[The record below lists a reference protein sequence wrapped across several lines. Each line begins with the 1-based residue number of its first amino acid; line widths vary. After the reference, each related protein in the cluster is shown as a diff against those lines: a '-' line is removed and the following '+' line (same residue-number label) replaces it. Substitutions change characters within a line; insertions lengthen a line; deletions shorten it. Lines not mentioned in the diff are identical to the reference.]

1 MSIVSV
7 LTAKPPMDSIPSLL
21 DTEGTEVRIRDWK
34 VKTPSSMWIHGAY
47 CREEDSGY
55 PFVVYPPHYDVPY
68 RSDEPSEITRSRIL
82 PSSLPSRLTQKSN
95 IDHSQRNPHK
105 LSKQDSSFQSTES
118 IPVLQKS
125 IVDDIKDRTWSAELN
140 TDSCLIHLT
149 HLLLRKAILHESF
162 SLQEVTKEIYPR
174 SPKGPITIVLS
185 FLAFLRHVH
194 LICIVLQCCGLLCT
208 DHPSLRLD
216 DQIRLNP
223 QFVGFLQGQEKVNDP
238 LQSLAPYMDIDCLA
252 SDIVLAS
259 IQSNQDIKNLSD
271 VVRKR
276 CGKEPFPSVGVMEA
290 ALKKRF
296 VSALKMYEIVMRECQ
311 DVDST
316 RK

>member
-82 PSSLPSRLTQKSN
+82 PSSLPSRLTQKSD

-276 CGKEPFPSVGVMEA
+276 CGKDLFHQSVLGSSIKEAICECSEDVRDRDEGVS
-290 ALKKRF
+290 RCGF
-296 VSALKMYEIVMRECQ
+296 YS
-311 DVDST
+311 
-316 RK
+316 